1 MATNRHF
8 APRLSPLEAWSFS
21 LGGIIGW
28 GVFVM
33 PGNTFL
39 PTGGPVGTA
48 IAFCVS
54 AVVMVVIALNLH
66 YMMNRFPVAGGA
78 FIYAKNTFGHTH
90 GFICGWFLALAY
102 LAIIPQNATAL
113 ALISRNLMGGI
124 LEVGPSYNI
133 AGYDTY
139 LSEMVLVAL
148 VLAVLALI
156 AIRSTKAVGIAQAV
170 FASCLVVGVSIIVIT
185 IAMSPA
191 AATANLEPTFAPQI
205 PPLMGTVGVMVIAPW
220 AFVGFEMITQL
231 SEDIRFSPRWAGL
244 IMVLAIGAGAI
255 IYIAMN
261 FSAITVLPPGY
272 ADWPAYINDL
282 PNLSGLESLPVFYAV
297 HQVMGPVGLFVLD
310 LATIG
315 AVFTCMIC
323 FALGIS
329 RLLFAMAL
337 EGALPAWFGQLHTR
351 YGTPANTLIC
361 VFAVAF
367 ALSFLG
373 RSVLSWIVDVSSVGA
388 SIAFLYASLAT
399 MHTAAREGKTA
410 WRIAGAFGVVMSG
423 LFIALLLVPI
433 AALNNMHD
441 MGSYVLLVTWVVLG
455 VNLFTPE
462 FKSSP
467 TQISQIPDD
476 IDH

>member
-1 MATNRHF
+1 
-8 APRLSPLEAWSFS
+8 
-21 LGGIIGW
+21 
-28 GVFVM
+28 
-33 PGNTFL
+33 
-39 PTGGPVGTA
+39 
-48 IAFCVS
+48 
-54 AVVMVVIALNLH
+54 
-66 YMMNRFPVAGGA
+66 
-78 FIYAKNTFGHTH
+78 
-90 GFICGWFLALAY
+90 
-102 LAIIPQNATAL
+102 
-113 ALISRNLMGGI
+113 
-124 LEVGPSYNI
+124 
-133 AGYDTY
+133 
-139 LSEMVLVAL
+139 
-148 VLAVLALI
+148 
-156 AIRSTKAVGIAQAV
+156 
-170 FASCLVVGVSIIVIT
+170 
-185 IAMSPA
+185 
-191 AATANLEPTFAPQI
+191 
-205 PPLMGTVGVMVIAPW
+205 
-220 AFVGFEMITQL
+220 
-231 SEDIRFSPRWAGL
+231 
-244 IMVLAIGAGAI
+244 MVLAIGAGAI

-323 FALGIS
+323 FVLGIS

-337 EGALPAWFGQLHTR
+337 EGALPAWFGQLHER